1 MSDAFAILINP
12 TSGAK
17 QPDSERIQAAI
28 AQANAAAPPIEF
40 SESASNFTRK
50 LNEFAEQGIRHVALW
65 GGDGTLNLAIPAL
78 IEHSLTFSILPGG
91 SANVLARQLGNSLC
105 PYQALERLL
114 TRNFETRP
122 LDVYQ
127 SNLGH
132 FIVRAEIGIH
142 ADIIESATSE
152 LKDRWGWLA
161 YWLEG
166 MRHYASPTP
175 FAATITTPDREIFID
190 DLVTCFIT
198 NTPAINLL
206 GQASED
212 TNQHADGNLH
222 LIPLR
227 LRHLNSAPNL
237 AQTLLE
243 ACFSIQQMD
252 IHSHTSATI
261 TTQAPQKVVLDG
273 ELVGHS
279 PLKLEVLPK
288 SLTIALV

>member
-1 MSDAFAILINP
+1 MPDKVAILINP
-12 TSGAK
+12 SSGA
-17 QPDSERIQAAI
+17 QRPDPDRIQAAI
-28 AQANAAAPPIEF
+28 ARAGTAAPHVEF
-40 SESASNFTRK
+40 SQSAEQFTGK
-50 LNEFAEQGIRHVALW
+50 LAEFAAQGIRHVALW

-91 SANVLARQLGNSLC
+91 SANVLARQLSNTLC
-105 PYQALERLL
+105 PYQALDRLL
-114 TRNFETRP
+114 AQNFETRP

-152 LKDRWGWLA
+152 MKDRWGWLA

-166 MRHYASPTP
+166 MRHYTSPTP
-175 FAATITTPDREIFID
+175 FAASITTPDRELFID

-206 GQASED
+206 GQASEHA
-212 TNQHADGNLH
+212 NQHADGNLH

-243 ACFSIQQMD
+243 ACFSIKQMD
-252 IHSHTSATI
+252 IHSHPSATI
-261 TTQAPQKVVLDG
+261 TTQTAQKVVLDG
-273 ELVGHS
+273 ELAGHS
-279 PLKLEVLPK
+279 PLKLEVLPEA
-288 SLTIALV
+288 TTVAIV